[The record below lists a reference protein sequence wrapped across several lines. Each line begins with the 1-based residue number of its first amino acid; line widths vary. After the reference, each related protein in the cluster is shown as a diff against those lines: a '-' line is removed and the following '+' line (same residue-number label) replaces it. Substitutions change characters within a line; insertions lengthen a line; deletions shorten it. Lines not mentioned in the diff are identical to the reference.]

1 MYTTSPCGYKTPK
14 FEMKKASCNGSEY
27 KPLKK
32 SPFKKKALRL
42 ISVSEFYGMISA
54 IRQ

>member
-1 MYTTSPCGYKTPK
+1 MYTTGPCGYKTPK

-32 SPFKKKALRL
+32 SPFKKKGAEAYFGFGILRYD
-42 ISVSEFYGMISA
+42 ISY
-54 IRQ
+54 